1 MYKSL
6 LPDFTFKDERGSL
19 IQLVHSGYVQVNII
33 TTNKGVVRGNHYHR
47 KCREAFY
54 VISGCV
60 EVTLTSN
67 EEKQKTLFKAGD
79 FFEIPPMIVHKMY
92 YPEDCVM
99 VALYDRPVEDDSG
112 NKDIISPEQESD
124 FQREGGS
131 AKP

>member
-67 EEKQKTLFKAGD
+67 EEKQKTLFKA
-79 FFEIPPMIVHKMY
+79 
-92 YPEDCVM
+92 EDCVM